1 MQTSKPMDE
10 LDVKI
15 LQFLQEDGRTPF
27 TKIAKETGVSE
38 STIRN
43 RYASLVETGVVHT
56 VSIVDPFVLGFQA
69 PAIIGIS
76 VDIGNVDKVAKA
88 ITALPEVSYLVMV
101 LGTYDIIVEVFCR
114 DLSHLVNLITSGFHS
129 VPGIRETETLVIG
142 KSYKLS
148 YRWSPRF
155 GDLQ

>member
-1 MQTSKPMDE
+1 MDE
-10 LDVKI
+10 LDIKI
-15 LQFLQEDGRTPF
+15 LQFLQKDGRTPF
-27 TKIAKETGVSE
+27 TEIAREVGVSE

-56 VSIVDPFVLGFQA
+56 VSIVDPFALGFQS

-76 VDIGNVDKVAKA
+76 VEVGKIDEVAKA
-88 ITALPEVSYLVMV
+88 ISVFSQVSYLVMV
-101 LGTYDIIVEVFCR
+101 LGNYDIIVEVFCR
-114 DLSHLVNLITSGFHS
+114 DVASLVDLITKKLHS
-129 VPGIRETETLVIG
+129 IPGILETETLVIG

-155 GDLQ
+155 DDLQ

>member
-1 MQTSKPMDE
+1 MDK
-10 LDVKI
+10 LDIKI
-15 LQFLQEDGRTPF
+15 LQRLQEDGRTPF

-38 STIRN
+38 STIRS
-43 RYASLVETGVVHT
+43 RYADLIDEGVVHT

-76 VDIGNVDKVAKA
+76 VEIGKIDEVAKTL
-88 ITALPEVSYLVMV
+88 IDFPEVSYLVMV
-101 LGTYDIIVEVFCR
+101 LGTYDIIAEVFCR
-114 DLSHLVNLITSGFHS
+114 DISHLVNLITKRFHA

-155 GDLQ
+155 GDLA

>member
-1 MQTSKPMDE
+1 MDE
-10 LDVKI
+10 LDIKI

-27 TKIAKETGVSE
+27 TQIAKKTGVSE
-38 STIRN
+38 STIRS
-43 RYASLVETGVVHT
+43 RYASLIETGVVHT

-76 VDIGNVDKVAKA
+76 VEVGNIDNVAQE
-88 ITALPEVSYLVMV
+88 IIALPEVSYLVMT
-101 LGTYDIIVEVFCR
+101 LGTYDIVAEVFCR
-114 DLSHLVNLITSGFHS
+114 DLSHLVDLITNRFHE
-129 VPGIRETETLVIG
+129 VAGIRETETLVIG

-155 GDLQ
+155 DDLE

>member
-1 MQTSKPMDE
+1 MDE
-10 LDVKI
+10 LDIKI

-27 TKIAKETGVSE
+27 TQIAKKTGVSE
-38 STIRN
+38 STIRS
-43 RYASLVETGVVHT
+43 RYASLIETGVVHT

-76 VDIGNVDKVAKA
+76 VEVGNIDNVAQE
-88 ITALPEVSYLVMV
+88 IIALPEVSYLVMT
-101 LGTYDIIVEVFCR
+101 LGTYDIVAEVFCR
-114 DLSHLVNLITSGFHS
+114 DLSHLVDLITNRFHE
-129 VPGIRETETLVIG
+129 VAGIRETETLVIG

-155 GDLQ
+155 DDLD